1 MTIPAAKQVTGKKV
15 DWKMDWKTVVKRVR
29 KTVKKTLKPAACLA
43 LVWLGWAG
51 ATYVRAAVLEADAR
65 TEEERKLSCQT
76 ARTKLTSRKI
86 EPEGCW
92 YRGSTECW
100 CSGVNDLNQPLVFTC
115 EGKAC
120 SVSTNTPGG
129 TP

>member
-1 MTIPAAKQVTGKKV
+1 MTLPKAKTGKRIDWKSAAKIAATAAAITTAGYLITAGCGALSSSLNAHDRRVQEKK
-15 DWKMDWKTVVKRVR
+15 
-29 KTVKKTLKPAACLA
+29 A
-43 LVWLGWAG
+43 
-51 ATYVRAAVLEADAR
+51 
-65 TEEERKLSCQT
+65 LSCQT
-76 ARTKLTSRKI
+76 ARSKLTSRKI